1 MNKTKAL
8 SYMLAVPEDPT
19 DVANGVLHLARLKNA
34 KDFTVNGLEEK
45 AGELQL
51 TIGYLGKEYLVRMIP
66 TEFKIPELYRIQH
79 FFPDEDVEKLKKAHE
94 GLGVILEFGED
105 PLEAYHLQLKIVHAA
120 LPKKLAVFDDS
131 AEKVLSGKWWRWQP
145 RPRLLRHR
153 AISTPLRQ
161 SPMRVERC
169 GFTATD

>member
-19 DVANGVLHLARLKNA
+19 DVVNGVLHLARLKNA
-34 KDFTVNGLEEK
+34 KDFSVNGLEEK

-79 FFPDEDVEKLKKAHE
+79 FFPDVDVDAYYGQAVLWAVEE
-94 GLGVILEFGED
+94 GITGGFKDGTFGPNKTCKRD
-105 PLEAYHLQLKIVHAA
+105 QIVTFLYRYMVA
-120 LPKKLAVFDDS
+120 
-131 AEKVLSGKWWRWQP
+131 
-145 RPRLLRHR
+145 
-153 AISTPLRQ
+153 
-161 SPMRVERC
+161 
-169 GFTATD
+169 

>member
-66 TEFKIPELYRIQH
+66 TEFKIPEL
-79 FFPDEDVEKLKKAHE
+79 
-94 GLGVILEFGED
+94 
-105 PLEAYHLQLKIVHAA
+105 
-120 LPKKLAVFDDS
+120 
-131 AEKVLSGKWWRWQP
+131 
-145 RPRLLRHR
+145 
-153 AISTPLRQ
+153 
-161 SPMRVERC
+161 
-169 GFTATD
+169 